1 MSFADDR
8 SLPGNGS
15 ANGSGRGLAAVLRWT
30 GFGLAVIALG
40 AVAIWPASE
49 LAKPRTGL
57 SGSEWRVVQIGEQ
70 AAAGFG
76 TLRFTLTSIR
86 GKAACSSFMGAFR
99 EIAGNIEIAGLG
111 STATLCDGRVDLE
124 QAFLGSLIDARR
136 YVLDG
141 ATLVLL
147 DDAGHTLVKL
157 AE

>member
-8 SLPGNGS
+8 SLP
-15 ANGSGRGLAAVLRWT
+15 ANGSTSRSGRGYAAPLRWT
-30 GFGLAVIALG
+30 GLGLAVIALG
-40 AVAIWPASE
+40 AMAIWPASE
-49 LAKPRTGL
+49 LARPRGGL
-57 SGSEWRVVQIGEQ
+57 SGSEWRVIQIGEQ
-70 AAAGFG
+70 AAEGFG

-124 QAFLGSLIDARR
+124 QAFLGALADARR

-147 DDAGHTLVKL
+147 DDTGRTLVKL